1 MTISLLKVDV
11 KLISK
16 TLTEHFKNVLPE
28 IISPNQN
35 GYVKNRCI
43 REGGR
48 VISDLLE
55 MSEILNKFF
64 RQNIYW
70 KSF

>member
-1 MTISLLKVDV
+1 M
-11 KLISK
+11 
-16 TLTEHFKNVLPE
+16 
-28 IISPNQN
+28 ISPNQN

-64 RQNIYW
+64 RHNIY
-70 KSF
+70 